1 MCLALN
7 LTETYNNNQVQM
19 AHNYTGCLVPIQLG
33 TGTYNFP
40 EKLPTT
46 VSETEAKVFVM
57 EISSKQFQFVR
68 SSSRLDVM
76 MGPLRWVITA
86 QTTTRKGKIGGNNS
100 NFVSADIS
108 RGASGQSIRVNHCE
122 KKGACVMD
130 VLTPGGGGG
139 WVGWWVGGWMGQ
151 PFPQCVCVCVVHN
164 CGAQPHPSQE
174 FLREDRVQVPWGA
187 ITPRSEAA
195 FGAPCARD

>member
-1 MCLALN
+1 
-7 LTETYNNNQVQM
+7 M

-108 RGASGQSIRVNHCE
+108 PGASGQSSRVNHCE

-139 WVGWWVGGWMGQ
+139 WVGWWVGGWMAQ
-151 PFPQCVCVCVVHN
+151 PFPQCVCVLSTIVERNPIRHRN
-164 CGAQPHPSQE
+164 
-174 FLREDRVQVPWGA
+174 F
-187 ITPRSEAA
+187 
-195 FGAPCARD
+195 CARTECRSLGEQLPPVRRPPSVLLARGINKIRSSD

>member
-1 MCLALN
+1 M
-7 LTETYNNNQVQM
+7 
-19 AHNYTGCLVPIQLG
+19 
-33 TGTYNFP
+33 
-40 EKLPTT
+40 
-46 VSETEAKVFVM
+46 SETEAKVFVM

-108 RGASGQSIRVNHCE
+108 RGASGQSSRVNHCE

-130 VLTPGGGGG
+130 VLTPGGGVG

-151 PFPQCVCVCVVHN
+151 PFPQCVCVVHN